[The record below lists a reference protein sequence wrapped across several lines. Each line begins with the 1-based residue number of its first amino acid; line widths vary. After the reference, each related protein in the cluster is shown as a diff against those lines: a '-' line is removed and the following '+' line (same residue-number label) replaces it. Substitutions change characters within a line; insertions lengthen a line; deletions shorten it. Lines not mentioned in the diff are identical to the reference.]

1 MRKGQVKRMRNYTE
15 FSRQAWAALTPK
27 TELAVTNEELAKV
40 KSLGDQLDVKDVD
53 EIYQTLLNYI
63 HLAYQAKQATAAKK
77 AEFLQLPESKVP
89 YIIGISGSVAVGK
102 STTARLLQLLLTRY
116 YPDLK
121 TQMMTTD
128 GFIYPNQELEK
139 RKLMPRKGF
148 PESYNM
154 QMLRDFLQDVVSGKN
169 DVAYPLYSQE
179 LSDIV
184 PGRYGHVEKPDI
196 LIIEGINTLQL
207 PESGQLVT
215 SDFFDFSI
223 YIDAEEDLIEK
234 WYMQRFKKIMKMKKN
249 DPSNFYYKLANGPED
264 EALRLAEETWQ
275 MVNLVNL
282 RQYIAPTKERANLIL
297 HKVEGHLIDKI
308 YLRGF

>member
-1 MRKGQVKRMRNYTE
+1 MRNYSE
-15 FSRQAWAALTPK
+15 FSRQAWADLTPK
-27 TELAVTNEELAKV
+27 VKLAVSNEDLAKV
-40 KSLGDQLDVKDVD
+40 KSLGDELDVKDVD
-53 EIYQTLLNYI
+53 DIYETLVTYLN
-63 HLAYQAKQATAAKK
+63 LAYEQKREAMAKK
-77 AEFLQLPESKVP
+77 AAFLKKDLPKLP

-116 YPDLK
+116 YPALK

-128 GFIYPNQELEK
+128 GFIYPNAELER

-154 QMLRDFLQDVVSGKN
+154 QMLRDFLRDVVSGKK
-169 DVAYPLYSQE
+169 DVVYPLYSQE

-184 PGRYGHVEKPDI
+184 PGQYGHVNQPDI

-223 YIDAEEDLIEK
+223 YIDADEDLIEK
-234 WYMQRFKKIMKMKKN
+234 WYMQRFKKIMKMKKD
-249 DPSNFYYKLANGPED
+249 DPSNFYYDLANGPEE
-264 EALRLAEETWQ
+264 EAMQLAEETWQ

-308 YLRGF
+308 YLRSF

>member
-1 MRKGQVKRMRNYTE
+1 MRNYTE

-27 TELAVTNEELAKV
+27 TELAVTKEELAKV
-40 KSLGDQLDVKDVD
+40 KSLGDQLDVKDVG

-308 YLRGF
+308 YLRSF

>member
-1 MRKGQVKRMRNYTE
+1 MRNYSE
-15 FSRQAWAALTPK
+15 FSRQAWADLTPK
-27 TELAVTNEELAKV
+27 VKLAVSNEDLAKV
-40 KSLGDQLDVKDVD
+40 KSLGDELEQKR
-53 EIYQTLLNYI
+53 E
-63 HLAYQAKQATAAKK
+63 AMAKK
-77 AEFLQLPESKVP
+77 AKKKKRDLPKLP

-116 YPDLK
+116 YPALK

-128 GFIYPNQELEK
+128 GFIYPNAELER

-154 QMLRDFLQDVVSGKN
+154 QMLRDFLRDVVSGKK
-169 DVAYPLYSQE
+169 DVVYPLYSQE

-184 PGRYGHVEKPDI
+184 PGQYGHVNQPDI

-223 YIDAEEDLIEK
+223 YIDADEDLIEK
-234 WYMQRFKKIMKMKKN
+234 WYMQRFKKIMKMKKD
-249 DPSNFYYKLANGPED
+249 DPSNFYYDLANGPEE
-264 EALRLAEETWQ
+264 EAMQLAEETWQ

-308 YLRGF
+308 YLRSF

>member
-1 MRKGQVKRMRNYTE
+1 M
-15 FSRQAWAALTPK
+15 
-27 TELAVTNEELAKV
+27 
-40 KSLGDQLDVKDVD
+40 KDVD
-53 EIYQTLLNYI
+53 DIDETLLTYLN
-63 HLAYQAKQATAAKK
+63 LAYEQKRETMAKK
-77 AEFLQLPESKVP
+77 AAFLKRDLPKLP

-116 YPDLK
+116 YPALK

-128 GFIYPNQELEK
+128 GFIYPNAELER

-154 QMLRDFLQDVVSGKN
+154 QMLRDFLRDVVSGKK
-169 DVAYPLYSQE
+169 DVVYPLYSQE

-184 PGRYGHVEKPDI
+184 PGQYGHVNQPDI

-223 YIDAEEDLIEK
+223 YIDADEDLIEK
-234 WYMQRFKKIMKMKKN
+234 WYMQRFKKIMKMKKD
-249 DPSNFYYKLANGPED
+249 DPSNFYYDLANGPEE
-264 EALRLAEETWQ
+264 EAMQLAEETWQ

-308 YLRGF
+308 YLRSF

>member
-1 MRKGQVKRMRNYTE
+1 MRNYTE

-63 HLAYQAKQATAAKK
+63 HLAYQAKQETAAKK

-169 DVAYPLYSQE
+169 DVVYPLYSQE

>member
-1 MRKGQVKRMRNYTE
+1 MRNYTE

-40 KSLGDQLDVKDVD
+40 KSLGDQLDVKDVG

-169 DVAYPLYSQE
+169 DVVYPLYSQE

-184 PGRYGHVEKPDI
+184 PGRYGHVENPDI

-297 HKVEGHLIDKI
+297 HKVEGHFIDKI
-308 YLRGF
+308 YLRSF

>member
-1 MRKGQVKRMRNYTE
+1 MMRNYSE
-15 FSRQAWAALTPK
+15 FSRQAWADLTPK
-27 TELAVTNEELAKV
+27 VKLAVSNEDLAKV
-40 KSLGDQLDVKDVD
+40 KSLGDELDVKDVD
-53 EIYQTLLNYI
+53 EIYETLLTYLN
-63 HLAYQAKQATAAKK
+63 LAYEQKRETMAKK
-77 AEFLQLPESKVP
+77 AAFLKRDLPKLP
-89 YIIGISGSVAVGK
+89 YVIGISGSVAVGK

-116 YPDLK
+116 YPALK

-128 GFIYPNQELEK
+128 GFIYPNAELER

-154 QMLRDFLQDVVSGKN
+154 QMLRDFLRDVVSGKK
-169 DVAYPLYSQE
+169 DVVYPLYSQE

-184 PGRYGHVEKPDI
+184 PGQYGHVNQPDI

-223 YIDAEEDLIEK
+223 YIDADEDLIEK
-234 WYMQRFKKIMKMKKN
+234 WYMQRFKKIMKMKKD
-249 DPSNFYYKLANGPED
+249 DPSNFYYDLANGPEE
-264 EALRLAEETWQ
+264 EAMQLAEETWQ

-308 YLRGF
+308 YLRSF

>member
-1 MRKGQVKRMRNYTE
+1 MRNYTE

-27 TELAVTNEELAKV
+27 TKLAVTNEELAKV

-63 HLAYQAKQATAAKK
+63 HLAYQAKQAVAAKK

-169 DVAYPLYSQE
+169 DVVYPLYSQE

>member
-1 MRKGQVKRMRNYTE
+1 MMRNYSE
-15 FSRQAWAALTPK
+15 FSRQAWADLTPK
-27 TELAVTNEELAKV
+27 VKLAVSNEDLAKV
-40 KSLGDQLDVKDVD
+40 KSLGDELDVKDVD
-53 EIYQTLLNYI
+53 DIYETLLTYLN
-63 HLAYQAKQATAAKK
+63 LAYEQKRETMAKK
-77 AEFLQLPESKVP
+77 AAFLKRDLPKLP
-89 YIIGISGSVAVGK
+89 YVIGISGSVAVGK

-116 YPDLK
+116 YPALK

-128 GFIYPNQELEK
+128 GFIYPNAELER

-154 QMLRDFLQDVVSGKN
+154 QMLRDFLRDVVSGKK
-169 DVAYPLYSQE
+169 DVVYPLYSQE

-184 PGRYGHVEKPDI
+184 PGQYGHVNQPDI

-223 YIDAEEDLIEK
+223 YIDADEDLIEK
-234 WYMQRFKKIMKMKKN
+234 WYMQRFKKIMKMKKD
-249 DPSNFYYKLANGPED
+249 DPSNFYYDLANGPEE
-264 EALRLAEETWQ
+264 EAMQLAEETWQ

-308 YLRGF
+308 YLRSF

>member
-1 MRKGQVKRMRNYTE
+1 MRNYTE

-40 KSLGDQLDVKDVD
+40 KSVGDQLDVKDVD

-77 AEFLQLPESKVP
+77 AAFLQLPESKVP

-169 DVAYPLYSQE
+169 DVVYPLYSQE

>member
-1 MRKGQVKRMRNYTE
+1 MRNYTE

-169 DVAYPLYSQE
+169 DVVYPLYSQE

-207 PESGQLVT
+207 PESGQVVT

-223 YIDAEEDLIEK
+223 YIDADEDLIEK
-234 WYMQRFKKIMKMKKN
+234 WYMQRFKKVLKLNKDKPN
-249 DPSNFYYKLANGPED
+249 NFYYEMANGPLD
-264 EALRLAEETWQ
+264 DALKLAEETWQ

-282 RQYIAPTKERANLIL
+282 REYIAPTKERASLIL
-297 HKVEGHLIDKI
+297 HKTNGHLIDRI
-308 YLRGF
+308 YLRHI

>member
-1 MRKGQVKRMRNYTE
+1 MRNYTE

-63 HLAYQAKQATAAKK
+63 HLAYQAKQATAVKK

>member
-1 MRKGQVKRMRNYTE
+1 MRNYTE

-27 TELAVTNEELAKV
+27 TELAVTSEELAKV

-63 HLAYQAKQATAAKK
+63 HLAYQAKQAAAAKK

-169 DVAYPLYSQE
+169 DVVYPLYSQE

-223 YIDAEEDLIEK
+223 YIDA
-234 WYMQRFKKIMKMKKN
+234 
-249 DPSNFYYKLANGPED
+249 
-264 EALRLAEETWQ
+264 
-275 MVNLVNL
+275 
-282 RQYIAPTKERANLIL
+282 
-297 HKVEGHLIDKI
+297 
-308 YLRGF
+308 

>member
-1 MRKGQVKRMRNYTE
+1 MMRNYSE
-15 FSRQAWAALTPK
+15 FSRQAWADLTPK
-27 TELAVTNEELAKV
+27 VKLAVSNEDLAKV
-40 KSLGDQLDVKDVD
+40 KSLGDELDVKDVD
-53 EIYQTLLNYI
+53 EIYETLLTYLN
-63 HLAYQAKQATAAKK
+63 LAYEQKRETMAKK
-77 AEFLQLPESKVP
+77 AAFLKRDLPKLP

-116 YPDLK
+116 YPALK

-128 GFIYPNQELEK
+128 GFIYPNAELER

-154 QMLRDFLQDVVSGKN
+154 QMLRDFLRDVVSGKK
-169 DVAYPLYSQE
+169 DVVYPLYSQE

-184 PGRYGHVEKPDI
+184 PGQYGHVNQPDI

-223 YIDAEEDLIEK
+223 YIDADEDLIEK
-234 WYMQRFKKIMKMKKN
+234 WYMQRFKKIMKMKKD
-249 DPSNFYYKLANGPED
+249 DPSNFYYDLANGPEE
-264 EALRLAEETWQ
+264 EAMQLAEETWQ

-308 YLRGF
+308 YLRSF

>member
-1 MRKGQVKRMRNYTE
+1 MRNYTE
-15 FSRQAWAALTPK
+15 FSRPARAALTPA
-27 TELAVTNEELAKV
+27 TELAVTNEELATD
-40 KSLGDQLDVKDVD
+40 KSLADELDVEADA
-53 EIYQTLLNYI
+53 EIYKTPLNYS

-139 RKLMPRKGF
+139 RKLMSRKGF

-169 DVAYPLYSQE
+169 DVVYPLYSQE

>member
-1 MRKGQVKRMRNYTE
+1 MRNYTE

-40 KSLGDQLDVKDVD
+40 KSLGDQLDVKDVG

-308 YLRGF
+308 YLRSF

>member
-1 MRKGQVKRMRNYTE
+1 MRNYTE

-63 HLAYQAKQATAAKK
+63 HLAYQAKQETAAKK

-139 RKLMPRKGF
+139 RKLMSRKGF

-308 YLRGF
+308 YLRDF

>member
-1 MRKGQVKRMRNYTE
+1 MRNYTE

-77 AEFLQLPESKVP
+77 AKFLQLPESKVP

-169 DVAYPLYSQE
+169 DVVYPLYSQE

-234 WYMQRFKKIMKMKKN
+234 WYMQRFKKIMKIKKN

>member
-1 MRKGQVKRMRNYTE
+1 MRNYTE

-63 HLAYQAKQATAAKK
+63 HLAYQAKQETAAKK
-77 AEFLQLPESKVP
+77 VKFLQLPESKVP

>member
-1 MRKGQVKRMRNYTE
+1 MRNYTE

-27 TELAVTNEELAKV
+27 TELAVTSEELAKV

-63 HLAYQAKQATAAKK
+63 HLAYQAKQTTAAKK
-77 AEFLQLPESKVP
+77 AKFLQLSESKVP

>member
-1 MRKGQVKRMRNYTE
+1 MRNYTE
-15 FSRQAWAALTPK
+15 FSRQSWAALTPK

-63 HLAYQAKQATAAKK
+63 HLAYQAKQETAAKK

-169 DVAYPLYSQE
+169 DVVYPLYSQE
-179 LSDIV
+179 LGDIV

>member
-1 MRKGQVKRMRNYTE
+1 MRNYTE

-27 TELAVTNEELAKV
+27 TKLAVTNEELAKV

-63 HLAYQAKQATAAKK
+63 HLAYQAKQETAAKK
-77 AEFLQLPESKVP
+77 AEFLQLAESKVP

-169 DVAYPLYSQE
+169 DVVYPLYSQE

>member
-1 MRKGQVKRMRNYTE
+1 MRNYTE

-139 RKLMPRKGF
+139 RKLMSRKGF

>member
-1 MRKGQVKRMRNYTE
+1 MRNYTE

-63 HLAYQAKQATAAKK
+63 HLAYQAKRETAAKK
-77 AEFLQLPESKVP
+77 AEFLQLPVSKVP

-169 DVAYPLYSQE
+169 DVVYPLYSQE

>member
-1 MRKGQVKRMRNYTE
+1 MRNYTE

-249 DPSNFYYKLANGPED
+249 DPSNFYYKLANGPEE

>member
-1 MRKGQVKRMRNYTE
+1 MRNYTE

-27 TELAVTNEELAKV
+27 TELAVTSEELAKV

-63 HLAYQAKQATAAKK
+63 HLAYQAKQVAAAKK

-154 QMLRDFLQDVVSGKN
+154 QMLRDFLQDVVSGKS
-169 DVAYPLYSQE
+169 DVVYPLYSQE